1 MEVNLKVKRNWGAH
15 MTAEIIFAS
24 NKLGIINDDQLQSM
38 LNKFNLGKLISS
50 KKTAHGAMG
59 QTMFVSSTEGEYVF
73 KGNPLYDGQLVEEKF
88 FVENIDKRTNVTVP
102 MPYIIDDSD
111 VIFGWSYALMPC
123 LQGEHLNSKYL
134 KANLKLNDKFKIAEL
149 IAKTLS
155 EFHNWK
161 VNEFGELNTEK
172 LEIIPFKNSYTQ
184 WLFNRILF
192 WLEDAK
198 KYSKITEKDLKWVE
212 ALLDESKGAFENLST
227 PTFIMG
233 DFKPGNFLIYLGD
246 NGWELGGV
254 FDFTNSYFADPVS
267 DLIKMITYYIDNNEG
282 NIAKHL
288 VNLYCKNLEGKE
300 DIKKRIKVHM
310 LHQRLLDWGCAKAMN
325 MVTWDNELP
334 FYEWVESY
342 TNSVADLID

>member
-1 MEVNLKVKRNWGAH
+1 

-50 KKTAHGAMG
+50 KKTANGAMG

-73 KGNPLYDGQLVEEKF
+73 KGNPLYAGQLVEEKF
-88 FVENIDKRTNVTVP
+88 FVENSHKRTNVIVP

-111 VIFGWSYALMPC
+111 EIFGWSYSLMPC

-134 KANLKLNDKFKIAEL
+134 KATLKLNDKFKIAEL
-149 IAKTLS
+149 IVKTLF
-155 EFHNWK
+155 ELHNWK
-161 VNEFGELNTEK
+161 VSEFGELNTDK
-172 LEIIPFKNSYTQ
+172 LEILPFKNSYTQ

-198 KYSKITEKDLKWVE
+198 KYSKITDKDFKWVK
-212 ALLDESKGAFENLST
+212 ALLDDSKGAFENLST
-227 PTFIMG
+227 PTFVMG

-288 VNLYCKNLEGKE
+288 VNLHCRNLEGKE

-310 LHQRLLDWGCAKAMN
+310 LHQRLLDWGCAKAMH

-342 TNSVADLID
+342 TNSVASIIE